1 MMLRLWRALIGRSR
15 RERHADEIIHRR
27 EEDHEIA
34 MHAVRE
40 RVAATER
47 AAQRTET
54 AAASLLRRL
63 REDIPR

>member
-34 MHAVRE
+34 MHTVRE
-40 RVAATER
+40 RVVATER

-63 REDIPR
+63 REDFPR

>member
-1 MMLRLWRALIGRSR
+1 MLRLWRAIMGRSH
-15 RERHADEIIHRR
+15 RERHADAIIHRR

-34 MHAVRE
+34 MHAIRT
-40 RVAATER
+40 RVAATEK

-54 AAASLLRRL
+54 AAAALLKRL